1 MTNNR
6 CREISTIVRGE
17 AKGQKPKE
25 SVEESKSKKEK
36 ESEGESESN
45 KEEESA
51 GESKGLIQSQRL
63 ERLSQSR
70 KSHKDVGEL
79 HKYGELADGVE
90 NAHLGFSKGSI
101 LENEYCRH
109 KNTSPGDCQTKEHCA
124 DVFQYILP
132 YAKAS
137 SDGERTLLYLKE
149 LRQVEGGV
157 DVLRYTSYWHWCTMI
172 SIRVVPFYDQR
183 TVVSVKDA
191 AWTMFCGKSTRHFKK
206 SFCSQARLVKCLL
219 YRKAL

>member
-1 MTNNR
+1 MTNNW

-137 SDGERTLLYLKE
+137 S
-149 LRQVEGGV
+149 
-157 DVLRYTSYWHWCTMI
+157 
-172 SIRVVPFYDQR
+172 
-183 TVVSVKDA
+183 VSSSPLSL
-191 AWTMFCGKSTRHFKK
+191 FI
-206 SFCSQARLVKCLL
+206 
-219 YRKAL
+219 